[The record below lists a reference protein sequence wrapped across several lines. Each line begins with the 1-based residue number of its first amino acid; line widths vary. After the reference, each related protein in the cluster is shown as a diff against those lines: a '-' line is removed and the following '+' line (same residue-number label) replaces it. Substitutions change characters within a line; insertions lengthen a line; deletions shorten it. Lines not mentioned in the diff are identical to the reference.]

1 MLIVFTLRQ
10 AGHHVLIWAHEYQTP
25 QPSSPLPS
33 PRVFIVRRRSRGPA
47 RATVQTCRQ
56 SPAQQVS
63 THSSTASEQNQK
75 PCPLQKPLRE
85 RLNYINSPPVCC
97 VYGKLSAEEEL
108 LRKDSG
114 YKNILMRQG
123 FVNDTYSRLE
133 QRHVKSRLE
142 FAKNWEVFTQNND
155 FLMVFLIQTFPQVH
169 NWSESKLQSLANVVI
184 FSSEENSLL
193 STSRKLL
200 KLNSLFITDIN
211 HWIEVQEIAWELFW
225 REKKPWL

>member
-1 MLIVFTLRQ
+1 MR
-10 AGHHVLIWAHEYQTP
+10 
-25 QPSSPLPS
+25 
-33 PRVFIVRRRSRGPA
+33 
-47 RATVQTCRQ
+47 RQ

-63 THSSTASEQNQK
+63 THSSTASDQTNTRTRNPALCK
-75 PCPLQKPLRE
+75 KALPE
-85 RLNYINSPPVCC
+85 RLNYVTPPPSPVYC

-123 FVNDTYSRLE
+123 VVNDTYSRLE
-133 QRHVKSRLE
+133 QRHVKARLE
-142 FAKNWEVFTQNND
+142 FAKNWEVFAQNND

-169 NWSESKLQSLANVVI
+169 SWSENKLQSLANVVV

-200 KLNSLFITDIN
+200 KLKSLFITDIN
-211 HWIEVQEIAWELFW
+211 HWIEVQEIA
-225 REKKPWL
+225 